1 VNAEDS
7 QKEYLRVSLA
17 SGRDAIMSRLDGL
30 SEFDMRRP
38 MTRTGTNLLGL
49 VKHLIGMEAT
59 YLGENFGRPFPEP
72 LPWYEGGRGWDNEDM
87 WATTYEP
94 SSFILDL
101 YRRACSHSDATIAS
115 HALDAIGTSNGD
127 GHEMTLLKGIVT
139 VLGETYRHGGHA
151 DIVREL
157 VDGRVGANG
166 DDTLLPYASDDDNAW
181 GAYVAKLTEAADHFR
196 SM

>member
-1 VNAEDS
+1 MNAEDS
-7 QKEYLRVSLA
+7 QKEYLRLSLA

-49 VKHLIGMEAT
+49 VKHLIGMEST
-59 YLGENFGRPFPEP
+59 YLGGNFGRPFPDP
-72 LPWYEGGRGWDNEDM
+72 LPWYEDGRGWDNEDM
-87 WATTYEP
+87 WATTDEP
-94 SSFILDL
+94 SGFILDL
-101 YRRACSHSDATIAS
+101 YRRACLHSDATIAS
-115 HALDAIGTSNGD
+115 HALSAIGASNGD

-157 VDGRVGANG
+157 VDGRVGASG
-166 DDTLLPYASDDDNAW
+166 EDTLLPYASDDDNAW
-181 GAYVAKLTEAADHFR
+181 GAYVAKLTAAADHFR